1 MADPIDVEVGARL
14 RLLRKAAGLAQY
26 ALGEALGVTYQQIQ
40 KYETGENRLAAS
52 TLVRAAKAVGVE
64 TSILLLGQERATQ
77 SDKTPLARYG
87 EAGTYELVEAFLA
100 IEDPGHRRA
109 LLALAR
115 ALAASEPS

>member
-64 TSILLLGQERATQ
+64 PSILLLGQERATQ

>member
-52 TLVRAAKAVGVE
+52 TLVRAA
-64 TSILLLGQERATQ
+64 R
-77 SDKTPLARYG
+77 
-87 EAGTYELVEAFLA
+87 
-100 IEDPGHRRA
+100 
-109 LLALAR
+109 AR
-115 ALAASEPS
+115 ARASKARR

>member
-40 KYETGENRLAAS
+40 KYESGKGRMF
-52 TLVRAAKAVGVE
+52 
-64 TSILLLGQERATQ
+64 AT
-77 SDKTPLARYG
+77 R
-87 EAGTYELVEAFLA
+87 
-100 IEDPGHRRA
+100 
-109 LLALAR
+109 LALAR